1 MPRWLRVIRG
11 MIGTGLTF
19 AVGVGGLMTLLGL
32 AGMIFGDLT
41 WREMAETAGQF
52 TFASFLV
59 GMAFSGVLAIVARRK
74 TFDKLSLPGVMA
86 LGAGGGLIYF
96 GAIATNA
103 WSVWSPRV
111 AFINF
116 ALLTGIG
123 AVAAAVTLL
132 IARRARRALK
142 SGDEMAS
149 LTEGDVELPLTQ
161 SSTKEKVNR

>member
-1 MPRWLRVIRG
+1 MRG

-19 AVGVGGLMTLLGL
+19 AAGVGGLMTLLGL

-41 WREMAETAGQF
+41 WREMAETASQF

-59 GMAFSGVLAIVARRK
+59 GVTFSGVLAIVARRK

-86 LGAGGGLIYF
+86 LGAGGGLLYF

-103 WSVWSPRV
+103 WNVWSPRV

-123 AVAAAVTLL
+123 AVAAATTLI
-132 IARRARRALK
+132 IARRASRALK
-142 SGDEMAS
+142 SGNEMAS
-149 LTEGDVELPLTQ
+149 LTEGDAELPLTR
-161 SSTKEKVNR
+161 SETKEKVSR